1 MTRLDTDVGRR
12 VTTAGVSLVVISGT
26 VSVMGM
32 GVLAAGCADPA
43 SVTPATS
50 DALLSS
56 QLPSGYALQLDRANR
71 DRADFAVQDDNG
83 DLIVETGPAGILY
96 RPDDADH
103 VIAASEAS
111 RYRVRGRFTEL
122 GAPMGHREGFGV
134 FVGGQQLG
142 AHEGQRYIYFMVR
155 GDGRYLVKQRDGDAT
170 SELSQGWQ
178 ESDVVRV
185 PTSEGGEVT
194 NELAIEVDG
203 GELHLLCNGET
214 VADVTVDEMDTRGVV
229 GLRVNHNLHVRI
241 GDFGLDREW

>member
-1 MTRLDTDVGRR
+1 MTRRNTDVGRR
-12 VTTAGVSLVVISGT
+12 VTTAGVSLVVISVT
-26 VSVMGM
+26 VIMMGM

-43 SVTPATS
+43 PEASATS
-50 DALLSS
+50 DVVLSS

-71 DRADFAVQDDNG
+71 DRADFAVRDDHG

-96 RPDDADH
+96 RPDDAGH
-103 VIAASEAS
+103 VVAATEAA
-111 RYRVRGRFTEL
+111 RYRVRARFTEL

-142 AHEGQRYIYFMVR
+142 AQGQRYVYFMVR

-170 SELSQGWQ
+170 MELSEGWQ
-178 ESDVVRV
+178 PSDAVRV

-203 GELHLLCNGET
+203 GELHLLCNGEP
-214 VADVTVDEMDTRGVV
+214 VANVTVDDMDTQGVV

-241 GDFGLDREW
+241 GGFGLGRDW